1 MADLLHDLLIPGIP
15 VIEKVVRAVLVYVFL
30 VVIIRVGGKRQL
42 AELTPLDLVIALT
55 LSNAVQNAII
65 GDDNSVTGGFIGG
78 GVLVLVN
85 YLTVRFLFQHP
96 KANQLVQGESLV
108 LIEKGRPIVENLKK
122 ELITEDELLIA
133 CREQGAERIEDVEKA
148 ILEPDGKISVFVHEP
163 TPEELAIGTLGDR
176 LDTIEALLRGHAQ
189 GGTAPNTEDQ
199 ALAGAMAG
207 ELGHRGSAAD

>member
-189 GGTAPNTEDQ
+189 GGTAHNTEDQ

>member
-96 KANQLVQGESLV
+96 RANQLVQGEPLV

-189 GGTAPNTEDQ
+189 GGTAHNTEDQ

-207 ELGHRGSAAD
+207 EPGHRGSAAD

>member
-65 GDDNSVTGGFIGG
+65 GDDNSITGGFIGG

-96 KANQLVQGESLV
+96 RANQLVQGEPLV

-189 GGTAPNTEDQ
+189 GGTAHNTEDQ